1 MKAADMAH
9 VQYLQRCGVDASLLH
24 AALDAEFISSFWA
37 LALPCF
43 LLMLVSSQLI
53 YLFMLKSSLTASSLM
68 THDFIMV
75 ASNVL
80 DGLLYLA
87 QLYVIQAF
95 CLAVQMR
102 VSLVWCI

>member
-24 AALDAEFISSFWA
+24 AALDATFISSFWA

-43 LLMLVSSQLI
+43 LFMLVSSQLI
-53 YLFMLKSSLTASSLM
+53 YLFMLKSSMKASDLM

-75 ASNVL
+75 ASTVL
-80 DGLLYLA
+80 MACCTWHNL
-87 QLYVIQAF
+87 QAL